1 MLDAQGASNGH
12 EQNCAASAKNV
23 TASISAANQEQQP
36 VLAKL
41 KRVQPPF
48 IEGTEHQR
56 LIACAGET

>member
-36 VLAKL
+36 VLAKF
-41 KRVQPPF
+41 KRVQPF
-48 IEGTEHQR
+48 IEGTKHQR
-56 LIACAGET
+56 FITCAGET